1 MARIYF
7 VWLIKIIDGINK
19 ITRSRRE
26 QRQVGRKIFNSF
38 ESRNC
43 CIESVPSIHKTS
55 HYSNVSNVYS
65 IPLQKEKKGSKR
77 NKSLTWRDEFIIIIF
92 FLTDT
97 NERIF
102 RRNNHNNGFFFFCF
116 TSLPTRTYLPE
127 LLVHPLVQLLGQ
139 EGLGSSRSTCDYSI
153 RTLGGRSRNLTFLL
167 LIFIVSLSLSLSRNL
182 QFFFFF
188 LWKKR
193 IYFFS
198 ESNLT
203 MDEAVRNLW
212 CYPNRFVACV
222 IVTGKLRPA
231 LYILPPFFFFLL
243 RSYT

>member
-116 TSLPTRTYLPE
+116 SSLPTRTYLPE

-167 LIFIVSLSLSLSRNL
+167 LIFIVSLSLSLEIYNFFS
-182 QFFFFF
+182 FFFERKEFISF
-188 LWKKR
+188 LKAIWQWTR
-193 IYFFS
+193 PWEISYVTPIGLWRVLSWLVNCAQLYISSPLFFS
-198 ESNLT
+198 
-203 MDEAVRNLW
+203 
-212 CYPNRFVACV
+212 
-222 IVTGKLRPA
+222 
-231 LYILPPFFFFLL
+231 FF
-243 RSYT
+243 